1 MDRKHIEKQAKKQ
14 LKGFVPCEWN
24 VQPFIDIFVM
34 ASEWRITSVW
44 HEASVEPTKKKML
57 IVLDKSGY
65 MFECDVLVDP
75 IPDTTWEE
83 FVKDVVVVKWCYKED
98 LLPNK

>member
-1 MDRKHIEKQAKKQ
+1 
-14 LKGFVPCEWN
+14 
-24 VQPFIDIFVM
+24 
-34 ASEWRITSVW
+34 
-44 HEASVEPTKKKML
+44 ML

>member
-1 MDRKHIEKQAKKQ
+1 MGIVMKKEDIEIAA
-14 LKGFVPCEWN
+14 LNYDSRFVVSKGF
-24 VQPFIDIFVM
+24 I
-34 ASEWRITSVW
+34 AGAEWRIASVW
-44 HEASVEPTKKKML
+44 HDASVEPTERKML
-57 IVLDKSGY
+57 VVLDKSGY